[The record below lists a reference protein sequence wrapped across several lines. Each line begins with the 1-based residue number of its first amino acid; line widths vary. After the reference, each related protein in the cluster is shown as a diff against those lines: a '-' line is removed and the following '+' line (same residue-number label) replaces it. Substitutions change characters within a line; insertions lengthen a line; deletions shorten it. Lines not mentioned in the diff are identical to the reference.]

1 MRRILTI
8 YLIISFGVAAL
19 SYLVFCFFPPPLS
32 ARSAALL
39 IGGAWPLLLLIG
51 GGMVWIAY
59 RVVTFI
65 FQGAAFLFVT
75 AVVLIVSIIVHK
87 KGGDVSKF
95 LGKIEQVLTDS

>member
-8 YLIISFGVAAL
+8 YLIIAFGVAAL

-32 ARSAALL
+32 ARLAALL

-51 GGMVWIAY
+51 GGTVWIAY
-59 RVVTFI
+59 RVVKFI
-65 FQGAAFLFVT
+65 FEGIAFLFM
-75 AVVLIVSIIVHK
+75 AAMVLVLSIILHK

-95 LGKIEQVLTDS
+95 LGKIEQVLSDS

>member
-32 ARSAALL
+32 ARLAALL

-51 GGMVWIAY
+51 GGTVWIAY
-59 RVVTFI
+59 RVVKFI
-65 FQGAAFLFVT
+65 FEGVAFLFM
-75 AVVLIVSIIVHK
+75 AVMVLVLSIILHK

-95 LGKIEQVLTDS
+95 LGKIEQVLSDS

>member
-32 ARSAALL
+32 ALSAALL
-39 IGGAWPLLLLIG
+39 IGGAWPLLLFIG
-51 GGMVWIAY
+51 GSTAWIAY
-59 RVVTFI
+59 RVVKFI
-65 FQGAAFLFVT
+65 FEGAAFLFMAV
-75 AVVLIVSIIVHK
+75 VVLIFSIILHK

-95 LGKIEQVLTDS
+95 LGKIEQVLADS